1 MILCDFENGL
11 CQWSVEGGDWYKWEH
26 YNAKNLAVDD
36 FAGPE
41 SDYQGHDDK
50 YFIIA
55 HLTDN
60 QYSGDQ
66 NVLTKIK
73 SPLFEVNQHPV
84 ECFSFYYIFD
94 VSYMYFRSFSLIFIF
109 SFYFVERWR
118 RK

>member
-1 MILCDFENGL
+1 MKLGLFCLLFTIAFANQIGGKDSLCDFENGL

-84 ECFSFYYIFD
+84 ECSAFTT
-94 VSYMYFRSFSLIFIF
+94 SLM
-109 SFYFVERWR
+109 
-118 RK
+118 

>member
-1 MILCDFENGL
+1 MTKIQADF
-11 CQWSVEGGDWYKWEH
+11 
-26 YNAKNLAVDD
+26 NAKNLAGED
-36 FAGPE
+36 FAGPDA
-41 SDYQGHDDK
+41 DYQGHDDK

-60 QYSGDQ
+60 AYSGDQ

-73 SPLFEVNQHPV
+73 SPLFEVNEHPV

-94 VSYMYFRSFSLIFIF
+94 VSYTF
-109 SFYFVERWR
+109 SFLSISFDDFHFYFATAERWR